1 MRQLNSAEL
10 DDMNYK
16 RALEKLREQYNADSE
31 SLAQSEVVSIVR
43 WEANQRDISV
53 LDCISSLCDEPPE
66 RVNNKLDR

>member
-43 WEANQRDISV
+43 WEANQRDIRT
-53 LDCISSLCDEPPE
+53 LLHF
-66 RVNNKLDR
+66 